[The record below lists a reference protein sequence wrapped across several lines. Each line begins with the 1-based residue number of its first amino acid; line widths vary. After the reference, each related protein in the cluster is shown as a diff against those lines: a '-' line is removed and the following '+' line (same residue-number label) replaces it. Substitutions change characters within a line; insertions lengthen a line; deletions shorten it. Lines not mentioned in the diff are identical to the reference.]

1 MEQFMQSVAETPAAT
16 FATTV
21 GLIEECLTALGGMS
35 AAFDAAAGNDAPPV
49 TALRELLQQANS
61 SIRFFAAD
69 KLVLAAPDEPVA
81 AGEQGPAGA
90 DGAAAAPAAGGPR
103 IDGYASRNEALTELT
118 RLAGYFRKTEP
129 QSLISYTL
137 EEAVR
142 RARLTLPELL
152 TELSEDP
159 SHVQRILLAAGIR
172 NLEAPPE

>member
-1 MEQFMQSVAETPAAT
+1 
-16 FATTV
+16 
-21 GLIEECLTALGGMS
+21 MS
-35 AAFDAAAGNDAPPV
+35 AAFDAVAGNEAPPV
-49 TALRELLQQANS
+49 AALREILQQANS
-61 SIRFFAAD
+61 SIRYFAAD
-69 KLVLAAPDEPVA
+69 KLALVSADEPASAEEPSA
-81 AGEQGPAGA
+81 ADGGAAGA
-90 DGAAAAPAAGGPR
+90 DASAAARPR
-103 IDGYASRNEALTELT
+103 VDGYATRNEALTELT

-152 TELSEDP
+152 SELSEDP